1 VLASSASPRE
11 SSGGL
16 PPARVAHRG
25 TSARSSAARDGIK
38 LAGGSGVPA
47 IEHAALAR
55 RYHRVLVVDD
65 DPEVRELMQEV
76 LERRGFEVVAVES
89 GAEAL
94 GYLARD
100 TASLILLDLDMDD
113 INGWEVLSVLKRHP
127 AFGSF
132 RVIVVSGASG
142 TVPKWA
148 GHLRKP
154 FRVEALLELLASDP
168 VPAASARERAS

>member
-1 VLASSASPRE
+1 M
-11 SSGGL
+11 
-16 PPARVAHRG
+16 
-25 TSARSSAARDGIK
+25 AARGLLEGADVLNPQRPSLG
-38 LAGGSGVPA
+38 
-47 IEHAALAR
+47 AR
-55 RYHRVLVVDD
+55 YGRVLIVDD
-65 DPEVRELMQEV
+65 DPEARVLMQSA

-100 TASLILLDLDMDD
+100 TASLILLDLEMDD
-113 INGWEVLSVLKRHP
+113 INGWEVLSVLKGHP

-132 RVIVVSGASG
+132 RVIVVSGTNG

-154 FRVEALLELLASDP
+154 FRVEALLELLEAGPMPGKQPREQAS
-168 VPAASARERAS
+168 